1 MRFSVCI
8 PNYNY
13 GRYLGQTIKSVLDQ
27 EGVEVELVIS
37 DNASTDDSI
46 AVVNSFD
53 DPRIRLSVNRRNL
66 GFAANLDCAGSMAT
80 GDFMIMLSSD
90 DLMQPHT
97 LKKYETFFTCLGADA
112 ERTVVTSTWDVID
125 PMGVKTG
132 SQGPDKI
139 LWTESDR
146 DRDLELAA
154 CLPVYGV
161 PSNVLLRRCLE
172 RLRNPFNFA
181 ATCYP
186 RELYE
191 RVVGYGAGRL
201 INPDKWFHWK
211 LLSVAKKAYF
221 VDSPL
226 FSYRWHPSNQTA
238 LEQNSGSLKFLVD
251 EYNSTLELDDALL
264 QTLDLSRQEV
274 IKKFLE
280 HDIINHGLATL
291 ARGSRLRAKRI
302 LRFGEAVYPEQLRSL
317 NNRWLLKL
325 LLGLGPI
332 GGWLARRAYQK
343 YKQELNTERQAL
355 PW

>member
-27 EGVEVELVIS
+27 EGADVEVVVS
-37 DNASTDDSI
+37 DNASTDDSV
-46 AVVNSFD
+46 AVVNSFG

-66 GFAANLDCAGSMAT
+66 GFAANLDCAGSMAS

-90 DLMQPHT
+90 DLMQPYT
-97 LKKYETFFTCLGADA
+97 LKRYETLFRCLGADA
-112 ERTVVTSTWDVID
+112 QSTVVTSTWDIID
-125 PMGVKTG
+125 PRGEKTG
-132 SQGPDKI
+132 SQGPDKA
-139 LWTESDR
+139 LWTER
-146 DRDLELAA
+146 DRDKELEAA
-154 CLPVYGV
+154 ASLPLYSV
-161 PSNVLLRRCLE
+161 PATELLKRCLE

-186 RELYE
+186 RKLYE
-191 RVVGYGAGRL
+191 QVVGYGAGRL

-211 LLSVAKKAYF
+211 LLTVAKKAYF
-221 VDSPL
+221 VDAPL

-264 QTLDLSRQEV
+264 KTLGLSRQDV
-274 IKKFLE
+274 ILNFLE
-280 HDIINHGLATL
+280 NDILHHGLATL

-302 LRFGEAVYPEQLRSL
+302 LRFGEAVYPEQLRAL
-317 NNRWLLKL
+317 KKRWLFKG
-325 LLGLGPI
+325 LLGMGPL
-332 GGWLARRAYQK
+332 GGWIARRAYAR
-343 YKQELNTERQAL
+343 YRQEINHDR
-355 PW
+355 PDRS